1 MKKRAPCAGCPAEL
15 DPEDDAVIGLAAY
28 SLEAIEEAANSD
40 KVQVLER
47 VVKATSQVKSYFE
60 PKCSCRSLKCCSTLC
75 LKICTDR
82 LLPELN
88 TKLPLKPPIRLASE
102 VPTLNEP
109 TAKLIPPAPDA
120 SVR

>member
-60 PKCSCRSLKCCSTLC
+60 PQVFMSFSKMLFN
-75 LKICTDR
+75 
-82 LLPELN
+82 LLSQNLY
-88 TKLPLKPPIRLASE
+88 
-102 VPTLNEP
+102 
-109 TAKLIPPAPDA
+109 
-120 SVR
+120 

>member
-60 PKCSCRSLKCCSTLC
+60 PQVFMSFSKMLFNLVSQNLY
-75 LKICTDR
+75 
-82 LLPELN
+82 
-88 TKLPLKPPIRLASE
+88 
-102 VPTLNEP
+102 
-109 TAKLIPPAPDA
+109 
-120 SVR
+120 